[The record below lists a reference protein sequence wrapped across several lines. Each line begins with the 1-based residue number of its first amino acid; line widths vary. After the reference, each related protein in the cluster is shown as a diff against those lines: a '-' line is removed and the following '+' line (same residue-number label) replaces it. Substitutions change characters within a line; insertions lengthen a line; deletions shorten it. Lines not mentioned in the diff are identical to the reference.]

1 MIKSKPCIVDGCE
14 YPRFAKGYCTSHQNL
29 RTDKKPKFKKVKQIA
44 KISARRK
51 TERQIYSVK
60 RRMFLKEKT
69 CEFPNCNKKHTE
81 ENQLTIHHKKG
92 TNNGR
97 LLDEQYFMAVC
108 LEHHQYIEEHREESF
123 EKGWL
128 IKRNG
133 K

>member
-14 YPRFAKGYCTSHQNL
+14 YPRFAKGYCTSHQHL

-60 RRMFLKEKT
+60 RRMFLEQHPK
-69 CEFPNCNKKHTE
+69 CAVYLDLDATE
-81 ENQLTIHHKKG
+81 IHHKNSTRHGK
-92 TNNGR
+92 
-97 LLDEQYFMAVC
+97 LLDDSDWLAVSRKGH
-108 LEHHQYIEEHREESF
+108 LWIHDNPEAAE

-128 IKRNG
+128 IKGRNS